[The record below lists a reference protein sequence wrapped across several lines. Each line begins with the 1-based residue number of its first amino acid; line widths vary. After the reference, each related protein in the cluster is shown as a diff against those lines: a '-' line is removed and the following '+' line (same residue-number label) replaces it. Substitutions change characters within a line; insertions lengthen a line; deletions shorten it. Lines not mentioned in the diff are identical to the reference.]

1 MVRSHARRLRPS
13 GSTVSLL
20 CLLPVMHLTGALG
33 LYSWELGNLSWD
45 VLVHIANGCIGTLLA
60 AAVLGDVRAAAAAG
74 DAARDA
80 PQQRHQGSGAS
91 SSSSAAGVAAPASEA
106 AAPAAAAAA
115 WRGRAVG
122 VLQLAALLLG
132 SSALVEV
139 VEAAGG
145 RLAGVAGE
153 GVFLRGPGD
162 FCTASLPCSEE
173 VGAWARGWVELVSAP
188 VSCSCDAEPEP
199 TIHTAHNARTH
210 THTPPHAPPPPT
222 HTPHAQVDTAK
233 DCVDN
238 VAGMLLGLLALA
250 ARPPAAQQGDTHSHS
265 RGPAAAAQ
273 GAGGGAGAGTA
284 RR

>member
-210 THTPPHAPPPPT
+210 THTRRSTLPRTVLTTWLACCWGCWRSQRARPRHSRATPTATAAAP
-222 HTPHAQVDTAK
+222 
-233 DCVDN
+233 
-238 VAGMLLGLLALA
+238 LLLPRVLA
-250 ARPPAAQQGDTHSHS
+250 AARAP
-265 RGPAAAAQ
+265 
-273 GAGGGAGAGTA
+273 A
-284 RR
+284 RRVAER